1 MDWGEITLVTLALI
15 VLCYP
20 IGAVILGKSSPDT
33 GNDDVHLPDVLRGDA
48 FGPRLA
54 VLRDRSRIRVSA
66 YGAIAIAEGKSRG
79 RETFER
85 GDGTSRA
92 QPRRYAHKNEAIA
105 RSHKGDV

>member
-1 MDWGEITLVTLALI
+1 VEPGGLFTLILI
-15 VLCYP
+15 GFCLIAFGYRC
-20 IGAVILGKSSPDT
+20 AVIILRKSSPDT
-33 GNDDVHLPDVLRGDA
+33 GNDDVYLGDVLRTRA
-48 FGPRLA
+48 LA
-54 VLRDRSRIRVSA
+54 EAEPKVSA
-66 YGAIAIAEGKSRG
+66 LRASIAIAEGKSRD

>member
-1 MDWGEITLVTLALI
+1 MVLTLTISTLALI

-20 IGAVILGKSSPDT
+20 IGAVILGKSSPYT
-33 GNDDVHLPDVLRGDA
+33 GNDDLGDVLRTRA
-48 FGPRLA
+48 LA
-54 VLRDRSRIRVSA
+54 EAEPVVSA
-66 YGAIAIAEGKSRG
+66 LRASIAIAEGKSRD